1 MIRCIAL
8 MCVSF
13 GFCMCLVYSLTELL
27 HSARVHCIMWISL
40 PMPDQKYVCIS
51 LYPSLGNLSTQI
63 AQIIEYDL
71 WFWILPYRDKIN
83 RMEIF
88 WHIRSFHGYWL
99 AYFFLSVGNIFFCF
113 VRGYFGDN
121 KSFSILHSSQPENL
135 INFLSL
141 YKDYLTTSRK
151 RLTVLAIKEVQIVCR
166 LFLSILVLLSWW

>member
-1 MIRCIAL
+1 ML
-8 MCVSF
+8 TKD
-13 GFCMCLVYSLTELL
+13 LVYHFLL
-27 HSARVHCIMWISL
+27 FFVIF
-40 PMPDQKYVCIS
+40 DQKYICIS

-135 INFLSL
+135 NNFLMNN
-141 YKDYLTTSRK
+141 KDYLTTYRK
-151 RLTVLAIKEVQIVCR
+151 RLHWQ
-166 LFLSILVLLSWW
+166 FLWLRKLK